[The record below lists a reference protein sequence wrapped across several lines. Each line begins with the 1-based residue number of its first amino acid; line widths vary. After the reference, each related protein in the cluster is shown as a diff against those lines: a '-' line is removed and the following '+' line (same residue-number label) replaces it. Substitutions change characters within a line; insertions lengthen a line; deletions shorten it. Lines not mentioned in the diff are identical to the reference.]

1 MDNVSYLRLDSSMN
15 AIDRFN
21 TVNLFNTDPSIDLL
35 LLTTHI
41 GGLGLN
47 LTGADTVIF
56 VEHDWNPSKDL
67 QAMDRAHRIGQKKVV
82 NVYRLITRNTIEEK
96 IMKFVIEILKYSF
109 LFFFPFFCF
118 SLQRFKTNLADTVLA
133 SDNNSSSLFNL
144 EKDTNLIDLISLG
157 DEAKGQS
164 LITDN
169 SSKKLNNNNK
179 KQTLKSI
186 LDTFSEQ
193 GDNDDDCYSD
203 EYDVNKFVQQH

>member
-1 MDNVSYLRLDSSMN
+1 M
-15 AIDRFN
+15 
-21 TVNLFNTDPSIDLL
+21 
-35 LLTTHI
+35 
-41 GGLGLN
+41 
-47 LTGADTVIF
+47 
-56 VEHDWNPSKDL
+56 
-67 QAMDRAHRIGQKKVV
+67 
-82 NVYRLITRNTIEEK
+82 
-96 IMKFVIEILKYSF
+96 YSF
-109 LFFFPFFCF
+109 YIFTFFWFSSF

-133 SDNNSSSLFNL
+133 SDNNSSSLLNL

-169 SSKKLNNNNK
+169 SSKKLNNNK

-193 GDNDDDCYSD
+193 IDNDEDCYSD